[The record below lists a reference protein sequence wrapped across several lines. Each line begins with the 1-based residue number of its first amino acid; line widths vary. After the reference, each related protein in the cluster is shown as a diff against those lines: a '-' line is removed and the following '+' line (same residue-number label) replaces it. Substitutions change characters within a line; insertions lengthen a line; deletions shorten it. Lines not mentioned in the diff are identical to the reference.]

1 MEWATGA
8 VDRESPYERGC
19 WASLGAGEGRRAAS
33 GWQMAS
39 GSGRCS
45 AALAEAPNQK
55 IPRKFP

>member
-19 WASLGAGEGRRAAS
+19 WASLAAGEGRRAAS

-39 GSGRCS
+39 GSERCP
-45 AALAEAPNQK
+45 AALAAAPN
-55 IPRKFP
+55 